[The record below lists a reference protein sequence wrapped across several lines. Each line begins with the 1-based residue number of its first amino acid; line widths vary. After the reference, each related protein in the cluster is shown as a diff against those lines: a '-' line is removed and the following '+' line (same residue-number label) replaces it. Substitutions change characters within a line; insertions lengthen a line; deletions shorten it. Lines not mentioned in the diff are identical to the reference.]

1 MDKFLAKINE
11 DPSNRQIPQWKRL
24 MLAKKA
30 LEKARKEAESNLIRK
45 EEEKR
50 MKNIPEWK
58 VNLVNLMNNKKEETS
73 KSETFNKM

>member
-1 MDKFLAKINE
+1 
-11 DPSNRQIPQWKRL
+11 
-24 MLAKKA
+24 
-30 LEKARKEAESNLIRK
+30 
-45 EEEKR
+45 

>member
-11 DPSNRQIPQWKRL
+11 DPLNQQIPQWKRL

-58 VNLVNLMNNKKEETS
+58 VNLVNLMNNKKDDS